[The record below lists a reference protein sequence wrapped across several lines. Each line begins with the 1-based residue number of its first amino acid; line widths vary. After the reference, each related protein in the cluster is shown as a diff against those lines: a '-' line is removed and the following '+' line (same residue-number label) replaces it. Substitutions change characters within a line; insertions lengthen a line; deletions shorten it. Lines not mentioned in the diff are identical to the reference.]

1 MTYIQVVVLVL
12 VIVSSA
18 CTRKDQ
24 DGGQKSAVQFAFPH
38 SISPMSNK
46 ISAMSASELVHVS
59 ISVTGPGM
67 PGPILYEWDSC
78 DHCISAP
85 PPPTTFEMFVP
96 SGEARFF
103 QVMTVYD
110 GDAGLIFRYG
120 DTKKTLATAQ
130 ETVGITM
137 DDLNTGEVGTGRVSG
152 RYLTAPDAGPTDRVE
167 VRYRPPGKPPMVLFE
182 EEIVNGWF
190 SFFMLSGG
198 LNFEYYV
205 KSTGQTLWGGPVNLD
220 SPLVSPTSDTNL
232 NRMKMYMPI
241 HKRKITAAPPTFE
254 DEESKQLIW
263 GYYADPLAPAEVL
276 TTVLNKRVCLQNE
289 PVSRIYKYSSTP
301 SYPLTPNLRHSPVSS
316 DFQAQPNFETLNSQ
330 DNPYGSYFVL
340 GGMPYEAGI
349 THSCGNFPDSDV
361 FKAFLEVKAQNF
373 DGNGNDA
380 VAGFKGVFVNSL
392 NLSDNDDSIRIEGWV
407 IPDVLPSSGK
417 IKAFKRTVL
426 AGAKKI
432 DRPDCTQLE
441 SQGFVGTGS
450 EVNPNSVLKFSIDTD
465 ISTDHAEAGQIEVVL
480 CPIFSGNLLSP
491 IGAIHLDSERMKH
504 LDL

>member
-1 MTYIQVVVLVL
+1 MTYIQVVVLIL

-18 CTRKDQ
+18 CTRKDE

-46 ISAMSASELVHVS
+46 LSAMSASELVHVS
-59 ISVTGPGM
+59 ISVRGPGM
-67 PGPILYEWDSC
+67 TGPMLYEWDSC

-220 SPLVSPTSDTNL
+220 SPSVSPTSTNEL
-232 NRMKMYMPI
+232 DRMKMFIPV
-241 HKRKITAAPPTFE
+241 HKRLRNSIFE
-254 DEESKQLIW
+254 DDESKQLIW
-263 GYYADPLAPAEVL
+263 GYYSDNGSFVSA
-276 TTVLNKRVCLQNE
+276 KKVCLEQTSITSIHRYIAPPTLLIAE
-289 PVSRIYKYSSTP
+289 YRHGPTASFSGLP
-301 SYPLTPNLRHSPVSS
+301 SY
-316 DFQAQPNFETLNSQ
+316 ATLNTEGTS
-330 DNPYGSYFVL
+330 SYDKYLVL
-340 GGMPYEAGI
+340 GGQQYDI
-349 THSCGNFPDSDV
+349 TLSKCDGLVDSGNIFTN
-361 FKAFLEVKAQNF
+361 FLKIETKNF

-392 NLSDNDDSIRIEGWV
+392 NLSDNNDSIRIEGWV

-450 EVNPNSVLKFSIDTD
+450 EVNPYSFWNFSIDTD
-465 ISTDHAEAGQIEVVL
+465 ISTGDAEAGQIEVVL
-480 CPIFSGNLLSP
+480 CPIFSGNSLSP

-504 LDL
+504 LDP